1 MRFKTLTRQAIAVFV
16 FLFFVAPCFAMTL
29 LTQKEALR
37 LVFGEDARIVSEQKA
52 LPVDRIEAV
61 KKKVG
66 KCFRAQKEYTF
77 YFGEK
82 EGKRLG
88 AAIIL
93 EAPGKWGP
101 IQFIVVLDLD
111 AKVRDVLVMRY
122 TETRGRPIA
131 RKTFLRQFIGK
142 TGKDAFV
149 LNKDVVAISGATISS
164 QAAACTVK
172 EAIALY
178 EELCL

>member
-1 MRFKTLTRQAIAVFV
+1 MRLKTPVKQAMTVFI

-37 LVFGEDARIVSEQKA
+37 LVFGEDSQITNEQKV
-52 LPVDRIEAV
+52 LSGDRLEAV
-61 KKKVG
+61 KTRVG

-82 EGKRLG
+82 EGKRFS

-101 IQFIVVLDLD
+101 IQFIVVFDLD

-131 RKTFLRQFIGK
+131 RRSFLRQFTGK
-142 TGKDAFV
+142 TGKDALV
-149 LNKDVVAISGATISS
+149 LNRDVVAISGATISS
-164 QAAACTVK
+164 EATVCTVK